1 MLNSLRKTI
10 RKTPFATFSWHDVGI
25 TALFLFIS
33 LCICFF
39 IRFFDDGNI
48 YVSMIFMLDVFLT
61 ARFTRSYVYGI
72 WASVIGVLGIN
83 YFFTYPFF
91 AFNFSMTGYP
101 LSIASMLIVAII
113 TSAMTSRLKLQEQ
126 IQAAAEKEKM
136 RGNLLRAIS
145 HDLRTPLTSIA
156 GLTGVLTDNDEKM
169 TSDER
174 KELYKEITDD
184 ATWLIRMVEN
194 LLSVTRIRIDSE
206 NLKKVPELAEEIVAS
221 AVQKLKKYYPNVC
234 ITVSAP
240 EEVLFVPMDCVLI
253 EQVLI
258 NLMENSIR
266 HSGGATEIK
275 VKVSADGEYAKFT
288 VADNGQGFD
297 RTILKKIRAEDF
309 VMPSIREGDNSRNM
323 GIGLSVCTTI
333 IKAHG
338 GKIFAEN
345 ENGAKICF
353 YLPVEKE
360 EKYE

>member
-1 MLNSLRKTI
+1 MDRLKKAIKKAS
-10 RKTPFATFSWHDVGI
+10 FVSFSWHDVGI

-39 IRFFDDGNI
+39 IRYFDDGNI

-61 ARFTRSYVYGI
+61 ARFTKGYLYGI

-91 AFNFSMTGYP
+91 AFNFSMAGYP
-101 LSIASMLIVAII
+101 LSIASMLIVAVI
-113 TSAMTSRLKLQEQ
+113 TSAMTSRVKQQEQ

-156 GLTGVLTDNDEKM
+156 GLTGVLSDNDEKM
-169 TSDER
+169 TSAER
-174 KELYKEITDD
+174 KEIYKEITDD

-194 LLSVTRIRIDSE
+194 LLSVTKIRIDSE
-206 NLKKVPELAEEIVAS
+206 NLRKVPELAEEIVAS
-221 AVQKLKKYYPNVC
+221 AVQKLKKYYPDVR

-275 VKVSADGEYAKFT
+275 VQVSTDGEFAKFT
-288 VADNGQGFD
+288 VSDNGKGFD
-297 RTILKKIRAEDF
+297 RAILKKIRAEDF
-309 VMPSIREGDNSRNM
+309 VMPSMREGDNSKNM

-338 GKIFAEN
+338 GKIVAEN